1 MEKPIWGRTDV
12 LGKSVRLNGR
22 LYSVIGVL
30 PPGMAFLEGPDVA
43 FVPLS
48 LVKLREDRGHWHSFD
63 ARARL
68 KPGVSIAQG
77 QAAGQV
83 VRASGRG
90 DAAHR
95 LAEGS
100 LFPVHGQALQEK
112 TAAQGNC
119 RDRQITVGM
128 ASFCTPPRIHTG
140 ERLLK

>member
-63 ARARL
+63 ALARL

-77 QAAGQV
+77 QAAMSVIARQHEKVYEPWLGYRRQV
-83 VRASGRG
+83 VAQGPAG
-90 DAAHR
+90 WLAR
-95 LAEGS
+95 LANH
-100 LFPVHGQALQEK
+100 PAL
-112 TAAQGNC
+112 AGIRAPWC
-119 RDRQITVGM
+119 
-128 ASFCTPPRIHTG
+128 C
-140 ERLLK
+140 

>member
-30 PPGMAFLEGPDVA
+30 PSGMAFLEGPDVA

-77 QAAGQV
+77 QAAMSVIARQHEKVYEPGWGIV
-83 VRASGRG
+83 VK
-90 DAAHR
+90 
-95 LAEGS
+95 S
-100 LFPVHGQALQEK
+100 LRKDLLGGWPDWQPSCS
-112 TAAQGNC
+112 C
-119 RDRQITVGM
+119 RD
-128 ASFCTPPRIHTG
+128 SCSWCC
-140 ERLLK
+140 